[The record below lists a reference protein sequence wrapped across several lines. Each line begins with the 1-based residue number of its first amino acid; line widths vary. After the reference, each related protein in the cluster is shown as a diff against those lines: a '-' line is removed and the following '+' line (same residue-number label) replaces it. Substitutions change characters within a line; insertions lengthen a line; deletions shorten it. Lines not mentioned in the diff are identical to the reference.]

1 MMRCAIY
8 ARFSTD
14 KQDVQSIETQLMM
27 CRREIVREGWQ
38 EVACFTEA
46 AESAA
51 TIHRPGMKALLA
63 AVAAGGIDIVYADA
77 MDRLSRSQADIAM
90 LFERLRF
97 RGIILATRKE
107 GRVTPL
113 HIGMMGTINAEQL
126 SATSEKTRDAL
137 VRRHAM
143 GKNPGGSAYGYEK
156 RIEHDGNGERIKGL
170 QQIVPAE
177 AAVVVRIFEDY
188 AAGLSPITITRRLN
202 AEGVPSPR
210 SGKTS
215 IHPLGKPAAWTPNT
229 LTGNAARGTGILN
242 NPLYVGR
249 RPYGKQTYRKNPDT
263 GKRHA
268 FINPEDMRAD
278 VIEAPELRIV
288 PVELWERVKARQA
301 TLTRAPTSQA
311 TAPALPFFAQQRPR
325 YLLTGKMTC
334 GSCGASYAKSGKSR
348 FGCQGAAKKG
358 PTWCGNRL
366 TIRQDELDTRVL
378 AGLSSEMLRDD
389 VVAAFLLEYDAETR
403 RLTAE
408 AVSARPERE
417 AELANLDHQLGC
429 AKAAILKGVD
439 ATVFVDE
446 MKIWTERRK
455 ALLAEL
461 ELAEQDTTGKVSPE
475 PELLTLDLSRVYR
488 KKVEQLTAAFEDD
501 ALKAQAFERL
511 RALIEAVVLTPE
523 DGDLAI
529 ELRGELASIL
539 SLCAGVE
546 TPKAPADVSEEVLQ
560 MKMVAGTGFDR
571 CRTRFCL
578 TRSAIVSPATV
589 V

>member
-1 MMRCAIY
+1 MTTFVANAESKNGGKMKRCAIY
-8 ARFSTD
+8 ARYSTD
-14 KQDVQSIETQLMM
+14 KQDVQSIETQLML
-27 CRREIVREGWQ
+27 CRREVGREGWQ
-38 EVACFTEA
+38 EVLCFTEA

-51 TIHRPGMKALLA
+51 TIHRPGMKALLE
-63 AVAAGGIDIVYADA
+63 AVAAGGIEIVYADA

-107 GRVTPL
+107 DRVTPL

-126 SATSEKTRDAL
+126 SATSETTRDAL

-156 RIEHDGNGERIKGL
+156 RIEHDANGERIRGL
-170 QQIVPAE
+170 QQIVAVE
-177 AAVVVRIFEDY
+177 AAVVMRIFEDY

-249 RPYGKQTYRKNPDT
+249 RPYGKQTYRKNPDK

-301 TLTRAPTSQA
+301 TLMRAPTSQA

-334 GSCGASYAKSGKSR
+334 GTCGASYAKSGKSR

-378 AGLSSEMLRDD
+378 AGLATEMLRDD
-389 VVAAFLLEYDAETR
+389 VIAAFLTEYEAETR
-403 RLTAE
+403 RLAAE
-408 AVSARPERE
+408 TVNARPERE
-417 AELANLDHQLGC
+417 VELANLDRQIAL

-439 ATVFVDE
+439 A
-446 MKIWTERRK
+446 
-455 ALLAEL
+455 AL
-461 ELAEQDTTGKVSPE
+461 S
-475 PELLTLDLSRVYR
+475 SR
-488 KKVEQLTAAFEDD
+488 T
-501 ALKAQAFERL
+501 
-511 RALIEAVVLTPE
+511 
-523 DGDLAI
+523 
-529 ELRGELASIL
+529 
-539 SLCAGVE
+539 
-546 TPKAPADVSEEVLQ
+546 
-560 MKMVAGTGFDR
+560 
-571 CRTRFCL
+571 
-578 TRSAIVSPATV
+578 
-589 V
+589 

>member
-14 KQDVQSIETQLMM
+14 KQDMQSIETQLMM
-27 CRREIVREGWQ
+27 CRREIVREGWH

-63 AVAAGGIDIVYADA
+63 AVEAGGIEIVYADA

-137 VRRHAM
+137 IRRHAM

-156 RIEHDGNGERIKGL
+156 RIEHDGNGERIRGL

-202 AEGVPSPR
+202 AKGVPSPR
-210 SGKTS
+210 SGKTRR
-215 IHPLGKPAAWTPNT
+215 HPLGKAAAWTPNT

-242 NPLYVGR
+242 NLLYVGR
-249 RPYGKQTYRKNPDT
+249 RPYGKQTCRKNPDT

-268 FINPEDMRAD
+268 FINPENMRAD

-334 GSCGASYAKSGKSR
+334 GTCGASYAKSGKSR

-358 PTWCGNRL
+358 PT
-366 TIRQDELDTRVL
+366 
-378 AGLSSEMLRDD
+378 
-389 VVAAFLLEYDAETR
+389 
-403 RLTAE
+403 
-408 AVSARPERE
+408 
-417 AELANLDHQLGC
+417 
-429 AKAAILKGVD
+429 
-439 ATVFVDE
+439 
-446 MKIWTERRK
+446 
-455 ALLAEL
+455 
-461 ELAEQDTTGKVSPE
+461 
-475 PELLTLDLSRVYR
+475 
-488 KKVEQLTAAFEDD
+488 
-501 ALKAQAFERL
+501 
-511 RALIEAVVLTPE
+511 
-523 DGDLAI
+523 
-529 ELRGELASIL
+529 
-539 SLCAGVE
+539 
-546 TPKAPADVSEEVLQ
+546 
-560 MKMVAGTGFDR
+560 
-571 CRTRFCL
+571 
-578 TRSAIVSPATV
+578 
-589 V
+589 